1 MEKLVIIS
9 HTPHFMKDN
18 QIVGWAA
25 TVREI
30 DALSHLFDQVI
41 HVAPL
46 HVNEKPHASVAP
58 YESPKV
64 QLKPVRPSGGN
75 TIGAKFRSLFSIP
88 EYLKA
93 IRSEVRDAKV
103 VHVRCPANISLLA
116 IIFLAFI
123 REPRIRWFKYAGNWK
138 PEDGESLS
146 YRIQRWFLRR
156 GIHRGVVTV
165 NGNWPG
171 EPEFVHAFPNP
182 CLTTEELV
190 RAKTIVSQKRISD
203 PIRIVFAGRLE
214 EEKGVGRCLEILSRL
229 KKRNVNAILDL
240 VGDGPA
246 AESFQNLAES
256 LGVSDAT
263 KFHGWIPR
271 AQLASIYSTGHIF
284 LFPSSCSEG
293 WPKVLS
299 EAMGY
304 GVVPIASNISSI
316 PYHLQQFRCGMFFKP
331 DDLEGFVSAIIS
343 YQENPEL
350 WCDHSFNG
358 SQAAEFF
365 TYENYLTK
373 VSSLLK
379 LNHQE
384 AIVLPRTV

>member
-9 HTPHFMKDN
+9 HTPHYMKDN

-25 TVREI
+25 TVKEI

-46 HVNEKPHASVAP
+46 HLNEKSHASVAP
-58 YESPKV
+58 YESPKIH
-64 QLKPVRPSGGN
+64 LKAVAPSGGN
-75 TIGAKFRSLFSIP
+75 SIGAKFRSLFSIP
-88 EYLKA
+88 QYLKA
-93 IRSEVRDAKV
+93 IRSELRGAKV

-116 IIFLAFI
+116 IVFLAFV
-123 REPRIRWFKYAGNWK
+123 REPGIRWFKYAGNWN
-138 PEDGESLS
+138 PENGESLS
-146 YRIQRWFLRR
+146 YKFQRWFLRR
-156 GIHRGVVTV
+156 GIPGGVVTV
-165 NGNWPG
+165 NGSWPDQ
-171 EPEFVHAFPNP
+171 PDFVHAFPNP
-182 CLTTEELV
+182 CLTSEELTL
-190 RAKTIVSQKRISD
+190 AKEIGSQKRISE
-203 PIRIVFAGRLE
+203 PIRLVFAGRLE
-214 EEKGVGRCLEILSRL
+214 EEKGVGRCIEILSRL
-229 KKRNVNAILDL
+229 KKRNITATLDL

-246 AESFQNLAES
+246 AESFQKLAES

-263 KFHGWIPR
+263 RFHGWIPR
-271 AQLASIYSTGHIF
+271 SQLASIYSLGHIF

-304 GVVPIASNISSI
+304 GVVPVASNISSI

-331 DDLEGFVSAIIS
+331 DDIEGFVSAIIS
-343 YQENPEL
+343 YKENPEL
-350 WCDHSFNG
+350 WRDHSFNG

-365 TYENYLTK
+365 TYENYLSK
-373 VSSLLK
+373 VSNLLK
-379 LNHQE
+379 LNHHE